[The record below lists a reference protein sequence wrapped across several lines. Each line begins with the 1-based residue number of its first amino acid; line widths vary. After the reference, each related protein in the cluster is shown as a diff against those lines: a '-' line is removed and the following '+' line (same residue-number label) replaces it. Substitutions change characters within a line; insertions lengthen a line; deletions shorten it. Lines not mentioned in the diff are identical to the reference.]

1 MNSEDFRP
9 DPDIDQV
16 PSLGAGSDSP
26 ADGQHAPPRDGD
38 GDESGFNPTLTAPI
52 FVEAARLPPPL
63 ELSQELK
70 FSFEPGV
77 DQAPAWSYDDGVD
90 DAELARLDQVP
101 VHQSWEIAEEP
112 RVPQHSRF
120 TGNHGTHS
128 AFVDSLRDLAD
139 RRWFLAGMAA
149 AAVVVIG
156 GGLVAAGVMPVS
168 RPSGDRPDVVADG
181 SVIQPSADASEGPSS
196 GLTGA
201 AGSPRL
207 GEDGLEPA
215 AGTVVDDGVDSTTT
229 TSTSR
234 RAGSRSPNTTI
245 ATTGSTAEPDA
256 TTSSQT
262 TSSTTSSS
270 TSTSTSQA
278 TTSTTAATT
287 SSSTTA
293 PSTTRPSTT
302 GPSTTRLTTTTT
314 TASTTHPPTTWPT
327 TSSTTDPSTT
337 TTTDSTTTTEVETT
351 SATEPIDTSTTTAPA
366 DTTTTTDPGVE

>member
-1 MNSEDFRP
+1 MDSEDFRP

-52 FVEAARLPPPL
+52 FVEGARLPPPL
-63 ELSQELK
+63 ELGQELK

-90 DAELARLDQVP
+90 DAELARLDQGP
-101 VHQSWEIAEEP
+101 VHQPWEVVEEP
-112 RVPQHSRF
+112 PAPQLARF
-120 TGNHGTHS
+120 TGNQGTRS
-128 AFVDSLRDLAD
+128 AIVDSLSDLAD

-168 RPSGDRPDVVADG
+168 LPSSDRPDVVADG
-181 SVIQPSADASEGPSS
+181 SVIQPSSDASEGPSS
-196 GLTGA
+196 GLAGA
-201 AGSPRL
+201 TGSPRL
-207 GEDGLEPA
+207 GEDGLDPA
-215 AGTVVDDGVDSTTT
+215 AGTVVDDAADSSTT

-234 RAGSRSPNTTI
+234 RAGNRSPGTTI
-245 ATTGSTAEPDA
+245 ATAGSTAGPDA
-256 TTSSQT
+256 TTSSSTASAST
-262 TSSTTSSS
+262 TSLATTSTSTTSSS
-270 TSTSTSQA
+270 TLSSTSTSQA
-278 TTSTTAATT
+278 TTTTVATTT
-287 SSSTTA
+287 SSS
-293 PSTTRPSTT
+293 STTVP
-302 GPSTTRLTTTTT
+302 LTTTS

-327 TSSTTDPSTT
+327 GSSTTDPSTT

-351 SATEPIDTSTTTAPA
+351 TTTEPIDTSTTTTSAE
-366 DTTTTTDPGVE
+366 TTTTTDPGVE